1 MKLQNLFELT
11 RKKTKIV
18 IGLMSGTSV
27 DALDVA
33 VVEITGSGEE
43 TKLNLLKYQEYQ
55 YSSGLKDL
63 VLKSSLTQ
71 TSNIENICRLNFLL
85 PQIYSD
91 AIKKVCNKINLSLSE
106 VDLIGSHGQTI
117 HHLPEEMEMFGHMV
131 RSTLQIA
138 DPMVLAKLTGII
150 TIGDFRVGDVALG
163 GQGAPLVPY
172 VDYILFRSE
181 KVNRALLNLGGIAN
195 FTILPKNCS
204 KEEAIAFDTGQAN
217 MLIDMICK
225 KYFNVGFDRNGE
237 IAESGKLNEELF
249 EKLLNIDTYIKR
261 QPPKSTGRE
270 HYNESFLNKLLQD
283 ENIPAADL
291 LNTLTDYTA
300 YSVYYNYEKFIKPVN
315 EIDELVL
322 SGGGANNLYL
332 VKCLRKWFGGKVIIR
347 KIDELGMSSDAKE
360 AICFAILANETVS
373 GNPSN
378 MIKVTGASKETILGK
393 ICMP

>member
-55 YSSGLKDL
+55 YPAGLKEL
-63 VLKSSLTQ
+63 VIKNSVSQ
-71 TSNIENICRLNFLL
+71 TNNIEDICRLNFLL
-85 PQIYSD
+85 PQIYSE
-91 AIKKVCNKINLSLSE
+91 AIKKVCNEINLSLSD
-106 VDLIGSHGQTI
+106 VGLIGSHGQTI
-117 HHLPEEMEMFGHMV
+117 HHLPEEKEMFGYKV

-204 KEEAIAFDTGQAN
+204 KEEAIAFDTGPAN

-225 KYFNVGFDRNGE
+225 KYFNVGFDKNGE
-237 IAESGKLNEELF
+237 IAESGKFNVGLF
-249 EKLLNIDTYIKR
+249 EKLISMDSYIKKL
-261 QPPKSTGRE
+261 PPKSTGRE
-270 HYNESFLNKLLQD
+270 YYNETFLNNLEKD
-283 ENIPAADL
+283 ENIRPVDL

-300 YSVYYNYEKFIKPVN
+300 YSVYYNYEKFVKPIN
-315 EIDELVL
+315 ETDELIL
-322 SGGGANNLYL
+322 SGGGANNLYMT
-332 VKCLRKWFGGKVIIR
+332 KCFKKWFGEKVIIR

-360 AICFAILANETVS
+360 AICFAVLANETIS

-378 MIKVTGASKETILGK
+378 MIKVTGASNETILGK
-393 ICMP
+393 ICLP